1 MSNENRYN
9 QVLHATIDTSF
20 TAGEEVHILTQD
32 TRDERIMNIRVNR
45 VAPSRNGHVGYT
57 KKGFYLTEE
66 EALKLRDALNEL
78 LHKDNISD
86 LFDKVDDKMQPVA
99 DTLKRGGE

>member
-1 MSNENRYN
+1 MVADDNRYN
-9 QVLHATIDTSF
+9 QTLHATIQTSF

-66 EALKLRDALNEL
+66 EAIEEIITDSPEISKGSAWPVILIFLALL
-78 LHKDNISD
+78 
-86 LFDKVDDKMQPVA
+86 
-99 DTLKRGGE
+99 G